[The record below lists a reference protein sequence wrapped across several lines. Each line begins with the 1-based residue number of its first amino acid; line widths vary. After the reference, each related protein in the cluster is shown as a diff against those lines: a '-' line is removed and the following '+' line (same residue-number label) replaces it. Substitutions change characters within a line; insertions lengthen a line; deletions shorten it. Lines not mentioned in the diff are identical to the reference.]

1 MKIHYLF
8 LVLLFFGLFSTAGK
22 TLAIIREELTQMSS
36 LYEVTQQLFMAN
48 GTLWGFK
55 EYFE

>member
-8 LVLLFFGLFSTAGK
+8 LVLLFFGLFSKAGK
-22 TLAIIREELTQMSS
+22 TLAIIREELTQMSTN
-36 LYEVTQQLFMAN
+36 EVTQQQLFMAN

>member
-22 TLAIIREELTQMSS
+22 TLAIIREELTQMSTN
-36 LYEVTQQLFMAN
+36 EVTQQQLFMAN

>member
-22 TLAIIREELTQMSS
+22 TLAIIREELTQMSTN
-36 LYEVTQQLFMAN
+36 EVTQQQLFMAN

-55 EYFE
+55 EYSE